1 MHQIALRCQ
10 DLTIG
15 ELSPAPHGEILL
27 DSASCEG
34 PTFAKCLCAIWTHG
48 VQGLQ
53 TIGNQAGDEFMTS
66 TQIEVKDYRYFAGN
80 QWRKA
85 ADDQFFEVHE
95 PYSGQLFARVA
106 AGSRADAKAA
116 VDAAATAFPAWA
128 DSTPA
133 TRANLFLKASEIV
146 RRRRT
151 EIAEILAR
159 ETGSTISFS
168 TFQMDLVAATLQQV
182 AGWVYLPHGE
192 VLATNQPGTHSIG
205 VRRPLGVCASFTPW
219 NGANILSWRAV
230 ISPVAAGNTVVVKP
244 SEFAPVSAGIMLAEV
259 AEEAGF
265 PAGVINVVTHAP
277 GAAAAIADEFFD
289 RPEVRVINLIGG
301 VKTARMLSER
311 AGRTLKRTVLELGGF
326 NPMIILDDVDM
337 DYAVRTATFGSFFHQ
352 GQICLNTRR
361 IIIQRKIADEFLEKF
376 AARTKTL
383 PSGDPQDPKT
393 IIGPLITPAAVK
405 LVDDRVKEAVAKG
418 AMLHTG
424 GAFEG
429 QIYQPT
435 ILSNVALDTAIA
447 NEETFGPVVV
457 VEAVDTPEEAVAAA
471 NRTLYGLTSSI
482 LAGNTYKAFELA
494 PKVLAGIV
502 NVNSPTVNDEI
513 HAPMGGVR
521 DSGWGRTGPRS
532 LDDFSDLIWI
542 NSHSGQRLYPF

>member
-1 MHQIALRCQ
+1 M
-10 DLTIG
+10 
-15 ELSPAPHGEILL
+15 P
-27 DSASCEG
+27 SA
-34 PTFAKCLCAIWTHG
+34 
-48 VQGLQ
+48 QM
-53 TIGNQAGDEFMTS
+53 D
-66 TQIEVKDYRYFAGN
+66 VKEYRYFAGN
-80 QWRKA
+80 EWRTA
-85 ADDQFFEVHE
+85 ADNATFEIHE
-95 PYSGQLFARVA
+95 PYSGELFARVA
-106 AGSRADAKAA
+106 AGSRADGRAA
-116 VDAAATAFPAWA
+116 VDAAAQAFPGWA
-128 DSTPA
+128 ETTPA
-133 TRANLFLKASEIV
+133 EKARLFLKAAEIT
-146 RRRRT
+146 RRRRS

-159 ETGSTISFS
+159 ETGSTISFA
-168 TFQMDLVAATLQQV
+168 TFQQDLVAATLQQV
-182 AGWVYLPHGE
+182 AGWVYLPKGE
-192 VLATNQPGTHSIG
+192 VLETNAPGSHSIG
-205 VRRPLGVCASFTPW
+205 VRRPLGVVASFTPW

-277 GAAAAIADEFFD
+277 GAAGAIADEFFD

-301 VKTARMLSER
+301 VKTARMLAER
-311 AGRTLKRTVLELGGF
+311 AGKLLKRTVMELGGF

-361 IIIQRKIADEFLEKF
+361 IIVQRKIYEEFLTKF
-376 AARTKTL
+376 VVRTSTL
-383 PSGDPQDPKT
+383 PAGDPLNPKT
-393 IIGPLITPAAVK
+393 IIGPIITRDAVK
-405 LVDDRVKEAVAKG
+405 MIDDRVKQAIAKG
-418 AMLHTG
+418 AQAHTG
-424 GAFEG
+424 ARHDG
-429 QIYQPT
+429 QIYYPT
-435 ILSNVALDTAIA
+435 ILTDVPLDAAIA

-457 VEAVDTPEEAVAAA
+457 VESVDTPDEAIAAA

-482 LAGNTYKAFELA
+482 LAGNTYRAFEMA

-542 NSHSGQRLYPF
+542 NSHSGQRQYPF